1 MKAMKFGGAVLA
13 SADGFRHMVE
23 ILKNEQTPSLAV
35 VSAFASATRD
45 LEFAARLARKNLTT
59 EAFERL
65 DHILEDHKKL
75 IRQVLPDLTARATL
89 DALLSEVHGSLS
101 NLLRGIAITQQ
112 LTKRTLDHVLSF
124 GELLALHIAQS
135 VVHYNGI
142 DVAAINART
151 VVVTNDE
158 YGLAAPLVE
167 KTRIH
172 VDRILR
178 PLLESHHVVMIQGFI
193 GATEDGTVTTMGKE
207 SSNLTATLL
216 GSLLNVS
223 EVIIWTDVE
232 GVRSGDPDFCRNT
245 KVRPLLSYTEAALA
259 AQHGVKILY
268 PTMIA
273 PAQESG
279 IAITIRSAS
288 NPSGESTSIGTETMH
303 SKSIVAIQPIDDVT
317 SKINVVFTTLN
328 TWLPVVSRVS
338 AAMTGA
344 IRSVSG
350 SENDAVYTIICSSND
365 AEHLASNIHDLILNE
380 YSNIQSS

>member
-13 SADGFRHMVE
+13 SAEGFRHMVE
-23 ILKNEQTPSLAV
+23 ILKEEQTPSLAV

-59 EAFERL
+59 EAFEHL
-65 DHILEDHKKL
+65 DHILENHQKL
-75 IRQVLPDLTARATL
+75 IRQVLPDPAARATL
-89 DALLSEVHGSLS
+89 DALLAEVHGSLS

-124 GELLALHIAQS
+124 GELLALHIART
-135 VVHYNGI
+135 VVDYNGI

-151 VVVTNDE
+151 VVVTSDE
-158 YGLAAPLVE
+158 FGMATPLVE

-172 VDRILR
+172 VERNLR

-216 GSLLNVS
+216 GSLLNVT
-223 EVIIWTDVE
+223 EIIIWTDVE

-245 KVRPLLSYTEAALA
+245 RVRPLLSYTEAALA

-273 PAQESG
+273 PAQESR

-288 NPSGESTSIGTETMH
+288 KPSGESTLIGTETMN
-303 SKSIVAIQPIDDVT
+303 SKPIVAIQAIDDNY
-317 SKINVVFTTLN
+317 SKINVVFTTLDA
-328 TWLPVVSRVS
+328 WLPAVSEVS
-338 AAMTGA
+338 ASKNGA
-344 IRSVSG
+344 IKSLSG
-350 SENDAVYTIICSSND
+350 SDNDAVYTIVSTSND
-365 AEHLASNIHDLILNE
+365 AENIASNIHDIILSKYNHK
-380 YSNIQSS
+380 